1 MSCGGH
7 VEFVFHYRV
16 TEFMRLIVDNL
27 DRMETDSAK
36 DVAEWMMKRI
46 RGRVCTSTARFSI
59 DEEDEAYVDNITV
72 PFLCDLLHT
81 CQKRQVERVDFE
93 VDSEPRTVCWKC
105 YCYTDEESPL
115 RSCDE
120 SMTLEAK
127 SVEGDLE
134 DSFIDF
140 LNRLEQRQELI
151 KESALRILSPLRT
164 TVVSE
169 HNRLEKSVQTAPSC
183 LPPDVF
189 VPELPPPDLYQCH
202 DAQLDDGSVDNF
214 VDALFDFEPK
224 FDILKNVRTVR
235 CVTSPSF
242 VLSRDFCWNYED
254 LTRNWERSLKAIS
267 TMWPLEDARYKT
279 VSGQETLSNIEDLI
293 TLQETAV
300 IAHQMQKRWN
310 RVRDDVGL
318 SMTAALITGVGG
330 VSEGT
335 QATAASEKVEK
346 KKESEEWVNA
356 LLKMLEQKPA
366 KSRKLLKGLIN
377 YSKDH
382 KSNISSESD
391 NAHTAL
397 NVYEYMKMKLKE
409 HERAKKSEV
418 NANLSELKP
427 EKPEREA
434 NQHDIRAY
442 MVGRKIYDPS
452 RRTTGAQTDI
462 REFCIGKKMKKATRA
477 EVVEAA
483 ANTFSPGSEKV
494 KSSKPKSTSKQRIAG
509 KYYKLTKSPTLAVTG
524 ESPTTFVGVSQ
535 GSAVYAKSFKIVNL
549 SCKELQISMSAV
561 DWPGQV
567 QLLHPDSVTPVGAG
581 QTAEIPV
588 AITRPLNAGESE
600 CLQLRVLHRNVPI
613 SHAISFKYNSLKEHC
628 EGPQLSDL
636 DDPCDVLTKLHK
648 AQKKARCLRCPR
660 GLDET
665 KSTEETIHT
674 VINML
679 KDEVESLCRGVFA
692 DATVQE
698 EMQTV
703 SVKCPSNFISDVI
716 EAEMPIES
724 EGKEQEFQYAESNE
738 GDSITSDFEI
748 VDVDEGGSMSSDQ
761 DEIDAYVV

>member
-1 MSCGGH
+1 
-7 VEFVFHYRV
+7 
-16 TEFMRLIVDNL
+16 
-27 DRMETDSAK
+27 
-36 DVAEWMMKRI
+36 
-46 RGRVCTSTARFSI
+46 
-59 DEEDEAYVDNITV
+59 
-72 PFLCDLLHT
+72 
-81 CQKRQVERVDFE
+81 
-93 VDSEPRTVCWKC
+93 
-105 YCYTDEESPL
+105 
-115 RSCDE
+115 
-120 SMTLEAK
+120 
-127 SVEGDLE
+127 
-134 DSFIDF
+134 
-140 LNRLEQRQELI
+140 
-151 KESALRILSPLRT
+151 
-164 TVVSE
+164 
-169 HNRLEKSVQTAPSC
+169 
-183 LPPDVF
+183 
-189 VPELPPPDLYQCH
+189 
-202 DAQLDDGSVDNF
+202 
-214 VDALFDFEPK
+214 
-224 FDILKNVRTVR
+224 
-235 CVTSPSF
+235 
-242 VLSRDFCWNYED
+242 
-254 LTRNWERSLKAIS
+254 
-267 TMWPLEDARYKT
+267 MWPLEDARYKT

-300 IAHQMQKRWN
+300 IAHQMQKNYNYYYFIRFIIIDYSLATVIITKRWN

-382 KSNISSESD
+382 KSTKSSKTRCCEGCRKNGSNSKSSKSEIPKDDTGNISSESD
-391 NAHTAL
+391 NVHTAL

-427 EKPEREA
+427 EKQEREA

-462 REFCIGKKMKKATRA
+462 REFCIGKKMKKATKA

-483 ANTFSPGSEKV
+483 VNTFSPGSEKV